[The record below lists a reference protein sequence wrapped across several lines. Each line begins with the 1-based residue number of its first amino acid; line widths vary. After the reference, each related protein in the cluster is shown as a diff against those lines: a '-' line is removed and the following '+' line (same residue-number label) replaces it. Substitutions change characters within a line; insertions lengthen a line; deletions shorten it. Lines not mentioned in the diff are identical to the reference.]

1 MSQEISFIRAR
12 IDDAGRIVALVNRAY
27 RGDSSRS
34 GWTNEADL
42 FDGPRTDESEV
53 RDLIASDGSM
63 ILVCVQGTDIVG
75 SVLLKKS
82 ESTAYLGMLVTD
94 PLVQGAGIG
103 SRLMQAAEAVA
114 REQWAATRISITVI
128 TCRDELVAFYQRR
141 GYRRTGR
148 IAPVPPDD
156 LSTQPLLLAV
166 KVPADRGSDAE
177 APLDLGG
184 ALLAVLALGLLS
196 YGLIALGEGAYW
208 IGAIALAAAG
218 PGIWLFLHTE
228 ARSAAPIGHSAHRR
242 PAGAPWR
249 GALLGAAPL
258 RWRGTPCLIAAQ

>member
-1 MSQEISFIRAR
+1 MIVGLSCSQWIACSPMRNGGCGRPFNWVVRRQIGAMSQEISFIRAR
-12 IDDAGRIVALVNRAY
+12 IDDAGRIVTLVNRAY

-63 ILVCVQGTDIVG
+63 ILLCVQGTDIVG

-94 PLVQGAGIG
+94 PLLQGAGIG

-114 REQWAATRISITVI
+114 REQWGATGVSITVI

-156 LSTQPLLLAV
+156 LSRPR
-166 KVPADRGSDAE
+166 ADNLQLEIMEKEIDR
-177 APLDLGG
+177 
-184 ALLAVLALGLLS
+184 
-196 YGLIALGEGAYW
+196 
-208 IGAIALAAAG
+208 
-218 PGIWLFLHTE
+218 
-228 ARSAAPIGHSAHRR
+228 
-242 PAGAPWR
+242 
-249 GALLGAAPL
+249 
-258 RWRGTPCLIAAQ
+258 